1 MRSNG
6 NEYDAWVAGDD
17 VTGRQGVVV
26 EVTERQYEMPV
37 FSIGVAAR
45 EVGAHPQTL
54 RMYEQKGLIE
64 PHRTP
69 GGTRYYS
76 MHDIDDLRH
85 IIELSEKGINTVGI
99 GIIMAQEREIGRL
112 RKKNE
117 RLAAN
122 QREQVGLSVVPRR
135 RWLMVI

>member
-6 NEYDAWVAGDD
+6 DAFDEWLTGDSS
-17 VTGRQGVVV
+17 GERRSVVL
-26 EVTERQYEMPV
+26 EVTEHQYEMPV

-69 GGTRYYS
+69 GGTRCYS

-99 GIIMAQEREIGRL
+99 GIIMAQEREISRL
-112 RKKNE
+112 RKENE